1 VDFEPLRECFL
12 ADPGALTVSA
22 QVLTERSL
30 ERAFHAAKAAAP
42 LLYSPQT
49 YEYHRGKWREDPSSR
64 ATDPP
69 QPRAPTLSPTRSH
82 TGSDSEVAA
91 RSAERRQRVTLA
103 IAQCGVTTSVFA
115 PRRAQNGGFLS
126 AASYSRTMT
135 KVSTDVAASDDQAQL
150 AILTLVLGSQPVE
163 PWSLEELGRELG
175 DEQAASDAVASLNAA
190 GLVHLSGGLVTPTRA
205 AARFTRLLG
214 GI

>member
-1 VDFEPLRECFL
+1 
-12 ADPGALTVSA
+12 
-22 QVLTERSL
+22 
-30 ERAFHAAKAAAP
+30 
-42 LLYSPQT
+42 
-49 YEYHRGKWREDPSSR
+49 
-64 ATDPP
+64 
-69 QPRAPTLSPTRSH
+69 
-82 TGSDSEVAA
+82 
-91 RSAERRQRVTLA
+91 
-103 IAQCGVTTSVFA
+103 
-115 PRRAQNGGFLS
+115 
-126 AASYSRTMT
+126 MT